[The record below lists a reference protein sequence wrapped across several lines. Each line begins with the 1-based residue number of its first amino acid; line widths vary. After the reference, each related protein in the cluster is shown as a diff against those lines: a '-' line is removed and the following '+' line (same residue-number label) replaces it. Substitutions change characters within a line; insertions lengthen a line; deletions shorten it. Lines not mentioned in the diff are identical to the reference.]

1 MIKATLLGTA
11 VLLSLSGCARVADS
25 RFNPLNWFGQSTS
38 QVPVDAN
45 GQIRPLVPQGRG
57 NVTVDGRVLVQSIS
71 SLRVDRSPTGAI
83 VTATGLAPTQ
93 GYFNAELVSR
103 GVDNGVLLLE
113 FRAQAPTAFNV
124 PGSDRS
130 RQITVAYDIESN
142 ELAGIRSVQVQSAS
156 NTRTS
161 AR

>member
-11 VLLSLSGCARVADS
+11 VLVSLSGCARISDS
-25 RFNPLNWFGQSTS
+25 RINPLNWFGQST
-38 QVPVDAN
+38 QAPVTAN
-45 GQIRPLVPQGRG
+45 GDIRPLVREGRRTI
-57 NVTVDGRVLVQSIS
+57 TVDGRTLVQSVS

-83 VTATGLAPTQ
+83 VSAVGIAPTQ

-103 GVDNGVLLLE
+103 GVENGVLLLE

-124 PGSDRS
+124 PGTDRS
-130 RQITVAYDIESN
+130 RQITAAYDISSG
-142 ELAGIRSVQVQSAS
+142 ELAGIRSVRVQSAS
-156 NTRTS
+156 NARTA